1 MQLDILE
8 YNISVRRDNMYNPMQ
23 QRMEQL
29 LNQKQMIEQ
38 QMQMLQQ
45 FQSQVPP
52 ININNQLTPQIGNY
66 DFNGKWVDS
75 EEQARNIANN
85 NLPLI
90 LFDNNNPI
98 FYMKQVNGDFKKYSF
113 SEIIDQPKESIEN
126 KVNDLEDKLNRL
138 LENLQGKEV
147 SNGESIKR

>member
-1 MQLDILE
+1 
-8 YNISVRRDNMYNPMQ
+8 MYNPMQ

-38 QMQMLQQ
+38 QMQMIQQ
-45 FQSQVPP
+45 FQTQVPP

-147 SNGESIKR
+147 SNDESIKR

>member
-1 MQLDILE
+1 
-8 YNISVRRDNMYNPMQ
+8 MYNPMQ

-126 KVNDLEDKLNRL
+126 KVNDLENKLNRL

-147 SNGESIKR
+147 SNDESIKR

>member
-1 MQLDILE
+1 
-8 YNISVRRDNMYNPMQ
+8 MYNPMQ

-38 QMQMLQQ
+38 QMQMIQQ
-45 FQSQVPP
+45 FQTQVPP

-126 KVNDLEDKLNRL
+126 KVNDLENKLNRL

-147 SNGESIKR
+147 SNDESIKR

>member
-1 MQLDILE
+1 
-8 YNISVRRDNMYNPMQ
+8 MYNPMQ

-147 SNGESIKR
+147 SNDESIKR

>member
-147 SNGESIKR
+147 SNDESIKR

>member
-1 MQLDILE
+1 
-8 YNISVRRDNMYNPMQ
+8 MYNPMQ
-23 QRMEQL
+23 QRMDQL

-45 FQSQVPP
+45 FQPQMPP
-52 ININNQLTPQIGNY
+52 ININNQLTPQTSNF

-75 EEQARNIANN
+75 EEQARSIANN

-98 FYMKQVNGDFKKYSF
+98 FYMKQTNGDFKKYSF
-113 SEIIDQPKESIEN
+113 SEIIDQPKENIEN
-126 KVNDLEDKLNRL
+126 KVNELENKLNIII
-138 LENLQGKEV
+138 ESLQGKEV
-147 SNGESIKR
+147 ANDEPPKK

>member
-1 MQLDILE
+1 
-8 YNISVRRDNMYNPMQ
+8 MYNPMQ

-45 FQSQVPP
+45 FQTQVPP

-147 SNGESIKR
+147 SNDESIKR

>member
-1 MQLDILE
+1 
-8 YNISVRRDNMYNPMQ
+8 MYNPMQ

-66 DFNGKWVDS
+66 DFNGKWV
-75 EEQARNIANN
+75 
-85 NLPLI
+85 
-90 LFDNNNPI
+90 LFQP
-98 FYMKQVNGDFKKYSF
+98 
-113 SEIIDQPKESIEN
+113 EITRIN
-126 KVNDLEDKLNRL
+126 H
-138 LENLQGKEV
+138 G
-147 SNGESIKR
+147 

>member
-1 MQLDILE
+1 
-8 YNISVRRDNMYNPMQ
+8 MYNPMQ

-126 KVNDLEDKLNRL
+126 KVNDAIEQPHQIFQYV
-138 LENLQGKEV
+138 EE
-147 SNGESIKR
+147 